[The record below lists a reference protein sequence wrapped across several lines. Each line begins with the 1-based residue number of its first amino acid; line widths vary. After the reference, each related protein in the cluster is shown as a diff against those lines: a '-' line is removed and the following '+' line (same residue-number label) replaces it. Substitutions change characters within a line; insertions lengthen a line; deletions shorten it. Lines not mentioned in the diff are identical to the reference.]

1 MFDLPKTSE
10 IRKPLHKKLIYEKY
24 AAELTGNKKDRF
36 DTDISRMII
45 TNEISEVS
53 VNIKATEEVSSIF
66 VLQVELKTKEYDDKN
81 IVMIS
86 KLFGQK
92 LLIILHYENKYQ
104 LAIYETR
111 LLKSDW
117 KNEEEILLKLTGLD
131 LGSVWDNFVTQVS
144 GINVQDGNTLVEQ
157 INVEAEKEKLRKK
170 IADLEIKARK
180 EVQSKKKF
188 EMVQRI
194 QQYKERLKETVSSF
208 V

>member
-1 MFDLPKTSE
+1 
-10 IRKPLHKKLIYEKY
+10 
-24 AAELTGNKKDRF
+24 
-36 DTDISRMII
+36 MII

-188 EMVQRI
+188 EMVQRVNL
-194 QQYKERLKETVSSF
+194 YKERLKDMQ
-208 V
+208 

>member
-24 AAELTGNKKDRF
+24 AAELAGNKKDKF
-36 DTDISRMII
+36 DADISRMII
-45 TNEISEVS
+45 TNEISEAS
-53 VNIKATEEVSSIF
+53 VNIKATETISAIF
-66 VLQVELKTKEYDDKN
+66 VIQIELKRREYDDKN

-92 LLIILHYENKYQ
+92 LLIVLHYDNKYQ

-117 KNEEEILLKLTGLD
+117 KNEEEISLKLNGLD

-144 GINVQDGNTLVEQ
+144 GIDVQDGNTLVEH

-188 EMVQRI
+188 EMVQRVNL
-194 QQYKERLKETVSSF
+194 YKERLKDMQ
-208 V
+208 

>member
-144 GINVQDGNTLVEQ
+144 GINVQDGNTLVEL

-188 EMVQRI
+188 EMVQRVNL
-194 QQYKERLKETVSSF
+194 YKERLKDMQ
-208 V
+208 

>member
-1 MFDLPKTSE
+1 MFDLTKTSE

-36 DTDISRMII
+36 DADISRMII
-45 TNEISEVS
+45 TNEISEAS

-92 LLIILHYENKYQ
+92 LLIVLHYENAYQ

-117 KNEEEILLKLTGLD
+117 KNEEEISLKLNGLD
-131 LGSVWDNFVTQVS
+131 LESVWDNFVTQVS
-144 GINVQDGNTLVEQ
+144 GIDVQDGNTLVEQ
-157 INVEAEKEKLRKK
+157 INVEAEKEKLRKQ
-170 IADLEIKARK
+170 IADLELKARK

-188 EMVQRI
+188 EMVQRVNL
-194 QQYKERLKETVSSF
+194 YKERLKDMQ
-208 V
+208 

>member
-86 KLFGQK
+86 KFFGQK

-188 EMVQRI
+188 EMVQRVNL
-194 QQYKERLKETVSSF
+194 YKERLKDMQ
-208 V
+208 

>member
-10 IRKPLHKKLIYEKY
+10 IRKPLHKKHIYEKY

-194 QQYKERLKETVSSF
+194 QQYKERLKGI
-208 V
+208 

>member
-24 AAELTGNKKDRF
+24 AAELLENKKDKF
-36 DTDISRMII
+36 DADISRMII

-53 VNIKATEEVSSIF
+53 VNIKATEEISAIF
-66 VLQVELKTKEYDDKN
+66 VLQVELKRKEYDDKN
-81 IVMIS
+81 IIMIS

-117 KNEEEILLKLTGLD
+117 KNEEEISLKLNGLD
-131 LGSVWDNFVTQVS
+131 LGRVWDNFVTQVS
-144 GINVQDGNTLVEQ
+144 GINVQAGNTLVEQ
-157 INVEAEKEKLRKK
+157 INVEAEKEKLRKQ

-180 EVQSKKKF
+180 EVQAKKKF
-188 EMVQRI
+188 EIAQRVKLC
-194 QQYKERLKETVSSF
+194 QKRLEGL
-208 V
+208 

>member
-1 MFDLPKTSE
+1 MFELPKTSE

-36 DTDISRMII
+36 DADISRMII
-45 TNEISEVS
+45 TNEISEAL
-53 VNIKATEEVSSIF
+53 VNIKATEAISAIF
-66 VLQVELKTKEYDDKN
+66 VLQVELKRKEYDDKN
-81 IVMIS
+81 IIMIS

-92 LLIILHYENKYQ
+92 LLIVLHYENIYQ

-117 KNEEEILLKLTGLD
+117 ENEEEISLKLNGLD

-157 INVEAEKEKLRKK
+157 INVEAEKEKLRKQ
-170 IADLEIKARK
+170 IDDLELKARK

-188 EMVQRI
+188 EMVQRL
-194 QQYKERLKETVSSF
+194 QQFSRKLKEIV
-208 V
+208 

>member
-66 VLQVELKTKEYDDKN
+66 VLQAELKTKEYDDKN

-194 QQYKERLKETVSSF
+194 QQYKERLKGI
-208 V
+208 

>member
-24 AAELTGNKKDRF
+24 AAELAGNKKDKF
-36 DTDISRMII
+36 DADISRMII
-45 TNEISEVS
+45 TNEISEAS
-53 VNIKATEEVSSIF
+53 VNIKATEVISAIF
-66 VLQVELKTKEYDDKN
+66 VLQVELKRKEYDDKN
-81 IVMIS
+81 IIMIS

-92 LLIILHYENKYQ
+92 LLIVLHYKDAYQ

-117 KNEEEILLKLTGLD
+117 KNEEEFSLRLNGLD

-144 GINVQDGNTLVEQ
+144 GIYVQDGNTLVEQ
-157 INVEAEKEKLRKK
+157 INVEAEKEKLRKQ
-170 IADLEIKARK
+170 IVELEIKARK

-188 EMVQRI
+188 EMVQRL
-194 QQYKERLKETVSSF
+194 YKYQRMLEDMT
-208 V
+208 

>member
-92 LLIILHYENKYQ
+92 LLSILHYENKYQ

-194 QQYKERLKETVSSF
+194 QQYKERLKGI
-208 V
+208 